1 LSEHAVSATPALS
14 FRDRH
19 HFLLRKVHSLTGI
32 VPVGVFLIEHL
43 LTNSAAFGWFG
54 LFASGK
60 ARFNEEVHWIHNL
73 PFLPLLE
80 IFGIFLP
87 LAFHAGY
94 GVLIA
99 LSSQPNSG
107 VYGYGAN
114 RRYTLQRVTAWITLL
129 FIVVHLL
136 KFRFA
141 HLVGWGPEFMSAAHP
156 DKFEI
161 TRQGLQHWLSFPA
174 WFTLAFYVVGL
185 SAAVFHFCNGI
196 WTFCISWGVTI
207 GPLAQRRVGYACAGV
222 AAVLMSWGLASLYAF
237 GSAKPA
243 AAAETAAT
251 EQESGGQE
259 HAADADAP

>member
-1 LSEHAVSATPALS
+1 MSEHAATAAAPALS
-14 FRDRH
+14 FRERH

-54 LFASGK
+54 LFK
-60 ARFNEEVHWIHNL
+60 AGPESFNDKVHWLHGL

-80 IFGIFLP
+80 LFGIFLP

-94 GVLIA
+94 GVVIA
-99 LSSQPNSG
+99 LTAEPNSG

-114 RRYTLQRVTAWITLL
+114 RRYTLQRMTAWITLL
-129 FIVVHLL
+129 FIVIHLL

-141 HLVGWGPEFMSAAHP
+141 HWVGWGPEFMDPANP

-161 TRQGLQHWLSFPA
+161 TRRGFHEWVLPLWL
-174 WFTLAFYVVGL
+174 TLAFYAVGL
-185 SAAVFHFCNGI
+185 SAAVFHFCNGL

-207 GPLAQRRVGYACAGV
+207 GAQAQKRVGYACAGL
-222 AAVLMSWGLASLYAF
+222 AAILMSWGVASLYAF
-237 GSAKPA
+237 ATANAGS
-243 AAAETAAT
+243 AAAEAPRITA
-251 EQESGGQE
+251 G
-259 HAADADAP
+259 H